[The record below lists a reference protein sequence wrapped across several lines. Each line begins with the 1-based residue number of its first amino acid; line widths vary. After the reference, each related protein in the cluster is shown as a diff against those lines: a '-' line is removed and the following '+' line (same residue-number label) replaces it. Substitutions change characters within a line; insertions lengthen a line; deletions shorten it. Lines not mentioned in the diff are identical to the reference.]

1 MNSAI
6 SLHSELGTREL
17 NSHESGCWTSWI
29 RETHMIGFRIV
40 ATIAGL
46 LCLLVG
52 MWESKGEN
60 KSIDYVAGI
69 VLLLLVLFSLM
80 RK

>member
-1 MNSAI
+1 
-6 SLHSELGTREL
+6 
-17 NSHESGCWTSWI
+17 
-29 RETHMIGFRIV
+29 MIGFRIV

-52 MWESKGEN
+52 MGESKGEN